1 MPSAAG
7 ADYVEDPRTPAVGH
21 RTRTAQLGDPLSDIA
36 PSLAPRS
43 AGAIADTELLRVA
56 ITDVGGPGADA
67 PTSLAGR
74 IRSFLVRFTRSEAEP
89 A

>member
-7 ADYVEDPRTPAVGH
+7 ADYVVGPRTPAVCH
-21 RTRTAQLGDPLSDIA
+21 PASTAQIGDPLSDIA

-56 ITDVGGPGADA
+56 ITDVGGPDA
-67 PTSLAGR
+67 ATPTSLAGR
-74 IRSFLVRFTRSEAEP
+74 IRSFLVRFTRSDAEP
-89 A
+89 S

>member
-1 MPSAAG
+1 M
-7 ADYVEDPRTPAVGH
+7 
-21 RTRTAQLGDPLSDIA
+21 SDIA

-56 ITDVGGPGADA
+56 ITDVGGPDADP

-74 IRSFLVRFTRSEAEP
+74 IRSFLVRFTRSDAEP
-89 A
+89 PDDTTLFVLGSAASVD

>member
-1 MPSAAG
+1 M
-7 ADYVEDPRTPAVGH
+7 
-21 RTRTAQLGDPLSDIA
+21 SDIS

-43 AGAIADTELLRVA
+43 AGAIADTQLLRVA
-56 ITDVGGPGADA
+56 ITDVGGPGTDA

-74 IRSFLVRFTRSEAEP
+74 IRAFLVRFTRSDADP